1 MKAVLPL
8 LAAAMTV
15 QIVADPDGALEP
27 SVLNEV
33 EHAIDRAPSCVT
45 NVPPVVC
52 GDVFATN
59 GLSATAIAVSLVSRQ
74 DKDGNWMVNGT
85 NFTAEAVR
93 ILSLLAG
100 DGRNGASRKFGNNGI
115 IRTK

>member
-1 MKAVLPL
+1 MKVVLPL
-8 LAAAMTV
+8 LAAALTV

-33 EHAIDRAPSCVT
+33 EHAMDRAPSCAT
-45 NVPPVVC
+45 NAAPVVC

-85 NFTAEAVR
+85 NFTSEAVK
-93 ILSLLAG
+93 ILSSLAG
-100 DGRNGASRKFGNNGI
+100 EGSRAVDRKSGNNGI
-115 IRTK
+115 IPTK

>member
-1 MKAVLPL
+1 MNVVLPL
-8 LAAAMTV
+8 FAAALTV
-15 QIVADPDGALEP
+15 QIAADPDGVLEP

-33 EHAIDRAPSCVT
+33 EHAIDRAPSCAT
-45 NVPPVVC
+45 NAPPVC

-100 DGRNGASRKFGNNGI
+100 DGRNGTSRKFGNNDI